1 MPRNFRDLSDLSST
15 LNQSQNKKVLRYS
28 HSLGKFE
35 LVEFNTVLELAANDI
50 NEEFI
55 TQLEQ
60 EIDVEG
66 QDITNFNYD
75 AGSF

>member
-1 MPRNFRDLSDLSST
+1 MPRNFRNLSDLSST
-15 LNQSQNKKVLRYS
+15 LNKSQDKKVLRYS
-28 HSLGKFE
+28 HSIGKFE
-35 LVEFNTVLELAANDI
+35 LVEFNTTLDLSAANI
-50 NEEFI
+50 NKEFI
-55 TQLEQ
+55 TQLEK